1 MAGIIKPFEF
11 TKSSDLVAHKKQ
23 QLNDMLQNQ
32 DPNVQR
38 MGQSQAV
45 ISALFGDKS
54 VKNAIKLET
63 VINNGMNLSQE
74 EDEDSLDY
82 QKRQQEYIR
91 SEAAGLD
98 PNIALQANGNI
109 MTLMKEKK
117 AQMKLQA
124 ADARTLEKHNMDMA
138 EERRAQTPTIVRYD
152 PTTGQKQVVK
162 TGEVGDVMGLN
173 DEMNALNE
181 AGDGYTY
188 GISNANDSL
197 TPTDPN
203 EVMGPGD
210 HVGKT
215 EGRRLR
221 DSFENQTKAMHAA
234 LPLLNQLASNPRA
247 LEGVFMD
254 KQGKVQGGPV
264 SRIFGE
270 IEYYGRQAMK
280 GYETMFAD
288 GKGETESGESF
299 EINDYVSERMRQ
311 EGIEGAVAEA
321 RVVALAYAIAKS
333 RDSGRLSD
341 QDVALAMRSL
351 TGQGG
356 VRELALLFR
365 DIHRSARHEQELAID
380 RVYGADYH
388 LPETMRKKA
397 QSVSTEMEELL
408 ERMDLRADELG
419 QPTTRAKEREAML
432 AQQEAN
438 RTSVAAANPD
448 NAPVQYTPEQQK
460 EYTTGIQTKWG
471 STSWPTN

>member
-1 MAGIIKPFEF
+1 MAIIKPFEF
-11 TKSSDLVAHKKQ
+11 TKSSDLVAVKKQ
-23 QLNDMLQNQ
+23 QLNNMLTHQ
-32 DPNVQR
+32 DSNVQR

-45 ISALFGDKS
+45 INALFGDKS

-63 VINNGMNLSQE
+63 VINNGLNLAQE
-74 EDEDSLDY
+74 EGEDSLDY

-98 PNIALQANGNI
+98 PNLALQANGNI
-109 MTLMKEKK
+109 MALMKEKK
-117 AQMKLQA
+117 AQMKLMA
-124 ADARTLEKHNMDMA
+124 SDARTLEQHNSSMA
-138 EERRAQTPTIVRYD
+138 EERRRQTPTIVRYD

-173 DEMNALNE
+173 EEVDALN
-181 AGDGYTY
+181 ASGDGYTY
-188 GISNANDSL
+188 GISNANDAL

-203 EVMGPGD
+203 DSTGPGD

-221 DSFENQTKAMHAA
+221 DSFQAQTSAMNAA

-247 LEGVFMD
+247 LEGVYMD
-254 KQGKVQGGPV
+254 KNGVVQSGPV
-264 SRIFGE
+264 SGLFNT

-280 GYETMFAD
+280 AYETMFPD
-288 GKGETESGESF
+288 GKGETETGQEF
-299 EINDYVSERMRQ
+299 EINDYISEEMRRAS
-311 EGIEGAVAEA
+311 IESPVAQA
-321 RVVALAYAIAKS
+321 RIISLAYAIAKS

-341 QDVALAMRSL
+341 QDVSLAIQSL

-380 RVYGADYH
+380 RVYGADHH

-397 QSVSTEMEELL
+397 LKVSNEMEELL

-419 QPTTRAKEREAML
+419 QPTTRAQEREAML

-438 RTSVAAANPD
+438 RTSVAAANPE

-460 EYTTGIQTKWG
+460 EYTSGIQTKWG
-471 STSWPTN
+471 TSTWPTN